1 MHSGFQARHIFRSS
15 QMSVVAKL
23 SWKLST
29 NGKSCPL
36 VSPGMSTI
44 YSDLF
49 KTYLLCPHF
58 LISSHSYQSA
68 LFGWKTNY
76 PNNVL
81 LPCQEHTKKKKNSSL
96 NPEGRQQTLAGR
108 QVSKYQHTALC
119 GAGFLGWQSIYFDA
133 FHTTH
138 VFSIH
143 HCQSEAAQHNSK
155 ISCSA

>member
-81 LPCQEHTKKKKNSSL
+81 LPCQEHTQKKKIHPWILRADNRHWQEGKYLSISTQPCVVLVFWGDSL
-96 NPEGRQQTLAGR
+96 FTLMLFI
-108 QVSKYQHTALC
+108 QPMFSLSTTAKVKLP
-119 GAGFLGWQSIYFDA
+119 S
-133 FHTTH
+133 TT
-138 VFSIH
+138 
-143 HCQSEAAQHNSK
+143 AK
-155 ISCSA
+155 